1 MQAGKTG
8 ANQQRRIG
16 LTSGIGMGK
25 TAISSYLA
33 AQQIPVLDAD
43 IYARE
48 AVEPNSRVLAE
59 VMSRYGTNIVLP
71 DGNLDRPRLAEIIFT
86 SPAEK
91 TWLEQQIHPF
101 VRDRL
106 ETELRRLTDSPIL
119 LLVIPLLFEAQMTD
133 LTTEVWV
140 VHIPQAQQEQR
151 LKARDRL
158 NIDQIRARID
168 GQMAIAQKVRQADVV
183 LDNTSSLEALYQQV
197 DQALK
202 TSE

>member
-1 MQAGKTG
+1 MQTGKTG

-16 LTSGIGMGK
+16 LTGGIGMGK

-33 AQQIPVLDAD
+33 TQQIPVLDAD
-43 IYARE
+43 VYARE
-48 AVEPNSRVLAE
+48 AVEPNSRILTE
-59 VMSRYGTNIVLP
+59 VTSRYGTDILLSN
-71 DGNLDRPRLAEIIFT
+71 GNLDRPRLAEIIFA
-86 SPAEK
+86 SPSEK

-106 ETELRRLTDSPIL
+106 ETELRRLAAAPIL

-140 VHIPQAQQEQR
+140 VYTSQVQQEQR

-158 NIDQIRARID
+158 NPDQIRARIE
-168 GQMAIAQKVRQADVV
+168 GQMAIEQKIQQADVV
-183 LDNTSSLEALYQQV
+183 LDNSSSLDALYQQI

-202 TSE
+202 PSD

>member
-16 LTSGIGMGK
+16 LTGGIGMGK
-25 TAISSYLA
+25 TAISNHLA

-59 VMSRYGTNIVLP
+59 VVSRYGTNIVLP

-106 ETELRRLTDSPIL
+106 ETELRHLADAPIL

-183 LDNTSSLEALYQQV
+183 LDNSSSLEALYQQV

>member
-1 MQAGKTG
+1 MQAVKTG
-8 ANQQRRIG
+8 ANQHRRIG
-16 LTSGIGMGK
+16 LTGGIGMGK

-48 AVEPNSRVLAE
+48 AVEPNSRALAE
-59 VMSRYGTNIVLP
+59 VVSRYGTNIVLP

-106 ETELRRLTDSPIL
+106 ETELRRLADSPIL

-183 LDNTSSLEALYQQV
+183 LDNSSSLEALYQQV

>member
-1 MQAGKTG
+1 MQAGKSG

-16 LTSGIGMGK
+16 LTGGIGMGK

-106 ETELRRLTDSPIL
+106 ETELRRLADAPIL

-158 NIDQIRARID
+158 NIEQIRARID

-183 LDNTSSLEALYQQV
+183 LDNASSLEALYQQV

>member
-16 LTSGIGMGK
+16 LTGGIGMGK

-106 ETELRRLTDSPIL
+106 ETELRRLAESPIL

-183 LDNTSSLEALYQQV
+183 LDNSSSLEALYQQV

-202 TSE
+202 TPE